1 MQGDENSGKLK
12 IVLIIFGWLWS
23 KMDMGLYFLNKWMKL
38 AYFLHVNTYT
48 GMLKVALIVFGWAWS
63 NIGLVFKVMGLYNLL
78 YLKNE
83 CMK

>member
-1 MQGDENSGKLK
+1 
-12 IVLIIFGWLWS
+12 
-23 KMDMGLYFLNKWMKL
+23 MDMGLYFLNKWMKL

-63 NIGLVFKVMGLYNLL
+63 NIGFVFKVMGLSNLL

-83 CMK
+83 RMK